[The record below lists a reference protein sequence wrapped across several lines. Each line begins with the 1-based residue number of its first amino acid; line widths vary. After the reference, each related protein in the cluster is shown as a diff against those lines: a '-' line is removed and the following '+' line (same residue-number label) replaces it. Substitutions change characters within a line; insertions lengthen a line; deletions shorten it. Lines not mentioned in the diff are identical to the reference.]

1 MPGGLIQL
9 AVYGGQDY
17 YLTSNPQISFF
28 KSVYRRHTNFSMESI
43 NLLPTSEHQ
52 LAEDSEVD
60 LVFTINRHG
69 DLVKDMYFVFELPN
83 IYSDGTKQFQW
94 IKRIGEYI
102 IKEVSFYV
110 GTRLIDRH
118 YPEWLHI
125 TQETSLDE
133 SKIEGYNRM
142 IGNINELY
150 DPKTAN
156 SGTYPAS
163 TSIVPSII
171 GRKVYVPL
179 QFWFNKSYG
188 SALPLI
194 AMQYDAEP
202 SVHIKLRKLKDLYTL
217 IVGSDRIKPST
228 NSHNLGL
235 FLSHGSSSTVTSLDI
250 RPSLETNYIFLDRN
264 ERKRFALTEHEYLI
278 KQINRVEDNIVPNT
292 IEETAT
298 IELRIQHPSNSLNWI
313 IRRSDLEAVNQWSNL
328 TNWPVNNVNPIYDQT
343 NPFGTDLDLTIQAN
357 YDSIKNKNLMVESNV
372 MLNGIDRFDTKDT
385 NMFTLISNYQHN
397 KRIPE
402 DGIYVYSFGL
412 ENEKY
417 QPSGTCNM
425 SRFNRIQIKLKMAS
439 KTSIQYATSE
449 SSYNYNLILF
459 NYHYNVFRIQGG
471 LGDVEFSN

>member
-28 KSVYRRHTNFSMESI
+28 KNVYRRYTNFSMESI
-43 NLLPTSEHQ
+43 NLLPTSERK
-52 LAEDSEVD
+52 LTEDNDVD
-60 LVFTINRHG
+60 IVFTISRHG
-69 DLVKDMYFVFELPN
+69 DLVKDMYFVFELPD
-83 IYSDGTKQFQW
+83 IYSNGTKQFQW

-110 GTRLIDRH
+110 GTRLIDRQ
-118 YPEWLHI
+118 YSEWFHI
-125 TQETSLDE
+125 TQETTLSE
-133 SKIEGYNRM
+133 SKFNGYNNM
-142 IGNINELY
+142 IGNTTEYY

-156 SGTYPAS
+156 NGTYPSS
-163 TSIVPSII
+163 TSIVPTIK
-171 GRKVYVPL
+171 GRKIYVPL

-202 SVHIKLRKLKDLYTL
+202 SVHIKLRKIKDLYT
-217 IVGSDRIKPST
+217 IIDSSNRIKPSNNT
-228 NSHNLGL
+228 HNIGL
-235 FLSHGSSSTVTSLDI
+235 FLSHNSTDTANSLDI

-264 ERKRFALTEHEYLI
+264 ERKRFALSEHEYLI
-278 KQINRVEDNIVPNT
+278 KQIIRVEDNIIPNN

-298 IELRIQHPSNSLNWI
+298 KELKIQHPSSSLLWI
-313 IRRSDLEAVNQWSNL
+313 IRRSDLEEVNQWSNF
-328 TNWPVNNVNPIYDQT
+328 TNWPQENINPTFDNT
-343 NPFGTDLDLTIQAN
+343 NPFGTDIDLTSQAN
-357 YDSIKNKNLMVESNV
+357 YDSIKNKNPMIESNL
-372 MLNGIDRFDTKDT
+372 MLNGIDRFDMKD
-385 NMFTLISNYQHN
+385 NYMFNLISNYQHN
-397 KRIPE
+397 NRIPSE
-402 DGIYVYSFGL
+402 GINVYSFGVD
-412 ENEKY
+412 NGKY

-425 SRFNRIQIKLKMAS
+425 SRFNKIQIKIKMAR
-439 KTSIQYATSE
+439 KTENSYISGE